1 MVHKFNLSKLKIFL
15 FVNGERGISLFNY
28 LKNKINNIT
37 IVAIDKKKVSKIKR
51 KKKKIYRSVNSKI
64 FQAFAI
70 KQKPDLF
77 ILGGFPQILKKNI
90 FQIPKYGTINLHA
103 GKLPNYK
110 GGSPLNWAII
120 NGEKN
125 FETTIIK
132 IDEGIDT
139 GQVLVKKKSKIHKHD
154 TIKTI
159 HKKANKNFNTTI
171 IKAIKNL
178 LENKYV
184 KVSKKNSKYWK
195 QRNDK
200 DNYLDLKRKNS
211 IQSYNFIRALTKPYP
226 CAWVVYKNKIIRI
239 IESKVLS
246 KNSLSNPGK
255 VSYNKNLPIVNCSKG
270 KILLKK
276 YYFENFKNFKIK
288 NGDYIN

>member
-15 FVNGERGISLFNY
+15 FINGERGISLFNY
-28 LKNKINNIT
+28 LKNKVNDIT
-37 IVAIDKKKVSKIKR
+37 IIAIDRKKISKIKI
-51 KKKKIYRSVNSKI
+51 KKKKIYRSINSKI
-64 FQAFAI
+64 FQSFALN
-70 KQKPDLF
+70 QKPDLF
-77 ILGGFPQILKKNI
+77 ILGGFPQILKKNV
-90 FQIPKYGTINLHA
+90 FEIPKYGTINLHA
-103 GKLPNYK
+103 GKIPNYK

-132 IDEGIDT
+132 INQGIDT
-139 GQVLVKKKSKIHKHD
+139 GQVLVKKKSKILKYD

-159 HKKANKNFNTTI
+159 HKKANKNFNKI
-171 IKAIKNL
+171 IVKAIENL
-178 LENKYV
+178 FEKKYI
-184 KVSKKNSKYWK
+184 KISNKNSKYWK

-239 IESKVLS
+239 IEAEVIS
-246 KNSLSNPGK
+246 KNSLSNPGE
-255 VSYNKNLPIVNCSKG
+255 VSYNKKLPVVNCLKG

-276 YYFENFKNFKIK
+276 YYFENYKKFKI
-288 NGDYIN
+288 NSGDYIN